1 MPTGAAAE
9 QAAQK
14 KTSSNGE
21 KHEDKGPGSLAGNL
35 TRDPEL
41 RYTNSGR
48 PVTNLGVAYSERV
61 RDPKTDTWQDGPVTF
76 YEIQAWGNL
85 AENCTEFLNKG
96 DRIVA
101 EGRWTAQTWTDKE
114 GQEQEKIVLTARDL
128 GPSMMFRGA
137 RPEPRRGK
145 GDSQ

>member
-9 QAAQK
+9 QAATK
-14 KTSSNGE
+14 KTSSNGD

-35 TRDPEL
+35 TREPEL
-41 RYTNSGR
+41 RYTTTGR

-61 RDPKTDTWQDGPVTF
+61 RDDKTGEWKDGPVAF
-76 YEIQAWGNL
+76 YEVQAWGPL
-85 AENCTEFLNKG
+85 AENCCEYLRKG

-101 EGRWTAQTWTDKE
+101 EGRWTSQTWTDKD
-114 GQEQEKIVLTARDL
+114 GHEQEKIVLTARDL

-137 RPEPRRGK
+137 RPEPRK
-145 GDSQ
+145 GQAEQS